1 VKAAADAMRKLWEKF
16 GPSMTRS
23 AIHVDG
29 VTREMKDEEKRLFD
43 KAFGVFDQSFAQ
55 MNEVYDEA
63 RRENARRKS
72 K

>member
-1 VKAAADAMRKLWEKF
+1 MSDIGDMFRDLWKRF

-29 VTREMKDEEKRLFD
+29 KTREMTAEEMRLFD
-43 KAFGVFDQSFAQ
+43 ESFGAFDQTFAK
-55 MNEVYDEA
+55 MNEVFDEA